1 MKIKQFIYLATAL
14 LVFGACSEDLNTGQP
29 SAGENVT
36 VGVSLQP
43 SGMQQVELSGDPLS
57 SALTVTR
64 SVTALTDD
72 AEKVINNLWVFEYV
86 GGTYVRGQYLSTVDA
101 TKLNLDL
108 STATNAN
115 IYFVANVGQAAY
127 KGKTLATEIDFQN
140 YSLSITDEASI
151 TPSAGYLPMF
161 GAVTSV
167 AVPGYFTS
175 GATVTMD
182 YLVSRVDLTYT
193 VTDNMSTGFVLKRSR
208 LINVPVSMYPY
219 IDSAISDATHFP
231 ADGLTTKNFDREDI
245 ASSKATGGTLTFYLP
260 DNRRGEGSNTAG
272 SDAKL
277 KAGID
282 DATAIQLIGYKD
294 GDEIIYNF
302 YLGGDEFNDYN
313 LKRNTKYTLTA
324 DLDGTSTGD
333 LRVTKT
339 ETSNTY
345 MVKPGKTVM
354 IPVKRA
360 NQSDLGEQLPDLSM
374 GWTPGVLW
382 RDNSSLTITATD
394 AGNGIMEVTASDA
407 TATGNALV
415 YIKDASDNI
424 LWSWQIWVTDYDPA
438 SENETYNNY
447 TFMDR
452 NLGAVNDTKGSLG
465 SFGLLYQW
473 GRKDPFRG
481 SSSTTLDNKTLRNFY
496 SGGSGTG
503 LYSDY
508 YAKAPVNV
516 ANNLENSVR
525 NPHIFY
531 IDSDGTRSADW
542 YCGSNLSH
550 NVVLWGTTKT
560 VYDPCPTGWKVP
572 PTDAFSSWTTSY
584 AWNNSYKGR
593 SVLGITDSWY
603 PATGARNWKT
613 ANLGSVS
620 VMGYYQTSQL
630 SSLGF
635 LNFSPTTIYQPQLS
649 GGRADGFTIRCVQE

>member
-14 LVFGACSEDLNTGQP
+14 LVFGACSEDLNTDRQ
-29 SAGENVT
+29 SAGETVT

-43 SGMQQVELSGDPLS
+43 SDMQQVELSGNPLS

-127 KGKTLATEIDFQN
+127 KGQTLATETDFQN

-182 YLVSRVDLTYT
+182 YMVSRIDLTYT
-193 VTDNMSTGFVLKRSR
+193 VTGNMSAGFVLKQSR

-231 ADGLTTKNFDREDI
+231 ADGLTTQDFVRENLDE
-245 ASSKATGGTLTFYLP
+245 SNTMGGTLTFYLP

-277 KAGID
+277 KGGIG
-282 DATAIQLIGYKD
+282 DATAIQLIGYRD
-294 GDEIIYNF
+294 GDEITYNF

-345 MVKPGKTVM
+345 MVKPGETVM

-360 NQSDLGEQLPDLSM
+360 NQSDLGEQLPDLST
-374 GWTPGVLW
+374 GWTPEVLW
-382 RDNSSLTITATD
+382 RDNSSLVITATD
-394 AGNGIMEVTASDA
+394 AGNGMMEVTASDA

-415 YIKDASDNI
+415 YITDGTNI

-438 SENETYNNY
+438 SENETYNSY
-447 TFMDR
+447 TFMNR
-452 NLGAVNDTKGSLG
+452 NLGAVNNTKGNLG

-481 SSSTTLDNKTLRNFY
+481 SRSTTVDNTTLKIFY
-496 SGGSGTG
+496 SGDSGTTS
-503 LYSDY
+503 YSDSFI
-508 YAKAPVNV
+508 KAPSTA

-525 NPHIFY
+525 NPNVFY
-531 IDSDGTRSADW
+531 IDSDANKGSDW
-542 YCGSNLSH
+542 YCGANLSH
-550 NVVLWGTTKT
+550 NDVLWGTTKT

-572 PTDAFSSWTTSY
+572 PTEAFSSWTTSY
-584 AWNNSYKGR
+584 AWNSSSLGR
-593 SVLGITDSWY
+593 SVPGITDSWY

-613 ANLGSVS
+613 AGLGSVGKN
-620 VMGYYQTSQL
+620 GYYQTSQL
-630 SSLGF
+630 STLGF